1 MGHLKIVLWSGVC
14 ACLVLGAESAVA
26 EPITYQGVL
35 NDAGKPAV
43 GLYDLE
49 FKLFDSFMDGVQI
62 GETFFA
68 DDVFVIGGL
77 INAQFDAPDV
87 FDSTE
92 MYLQVGVR
100 AGESEEM
107 DPFDMLV
114 PRQQITRSPKAFH
127 ALRADSLTGPGW
139 SVGSTIFGGDVLRFG
154 NGGDRVVINREDLIA
169 PIEFFGVH
177 IAGLSKGGSGGVV
190 ISNED
195 PTGGTLIAHSIDGA
209 ISATQAFSGKSQEW
223 TLTIGQSA
231 SITAGS
237 AGVET
242 AAMTAPSYAY
252 TTPVAQAVTVAGDV
266 FHSVLGTPFV
276 ASFFSAGA
284 YISEAGV
291 NTPMVAPITLP
302 HGATITKMIGRFED
316 NAGGMN
322 QDLMISLTAAK
333 ADGSL
338 SSVATVQS
346 KGAAAGIQSV
356 DTVEI
361 MDEVVDGFG
370 TGYYI
375 RAFCPSWPG
384 DMSLRIWSVT
394 VEYTVPGPN

>member
-1 MGHLKIVLWSGVC
+1 MDPNQVLRSFVFVC
-14 ACLVLGAESAVA
+14 LFSTAALSIA

-35 NDAGKPAV
+35 NDAGEPAV

-49 FKLFDSFMDGVQI
+49 FKLFDSFVDGVQI
-62 GETFFA
+62 GETVFA
-68 DDVFVIGGL
+68 DDVFVIAGL

-87 FDSTE
+87 FNDTG
-92 MYLQVGVR
+92 MYLQVAVR
-100 AGESEEM
+100 VGESEEM
-107 DPFDMLV
+107 DPFDVLV
-114 PRQQITRSPKAFH
+114 PRQQITRTPKAFH

-139 SVGSTIFGGDVLRFG
+139 SVGTTIFGGDVLSFG
-154 NGGDRVVINREDLIA
+154 DGGDRVLVNREDLIA

-177 IAGLSKGGSGGVV
+177 ISGLSKGGSGGIV

-195 PTGGTLIAHSIDGA
+195 PTGGTLLAHSIDGA
-209 ISATQAFSGKSQEW
+209 ISATQAFNGKSQKW
-223 TLTIGQSA
+223 TLSIGQTS
-231 SITAGS
+231 SIIADA
-237 AGVET
+237 AGVT
-242 AAMTAPSYAY
+242 TTGLTAPSYTY
-252 TTPVAQAVTVAGDV
+252 TAPVTGAVTVAGDV

-302 HGATITKMIGRFED
+302 HGATITKMVGRLED

-346 KGAAAGIQSV
+346 KGAAAGIQSLQ
-356 DTVEI
+356 TVEI